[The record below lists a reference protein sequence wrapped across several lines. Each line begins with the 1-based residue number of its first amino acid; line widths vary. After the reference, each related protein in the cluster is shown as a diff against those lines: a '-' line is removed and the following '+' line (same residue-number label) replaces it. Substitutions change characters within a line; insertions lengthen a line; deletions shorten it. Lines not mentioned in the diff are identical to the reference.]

1 MASIFLSYSH
11 EDRKRAER
19 IAKSLESAGHQVWW
33 DQHIRAGSRFSKDI
47 LAELKKSDLV
57 VVLWSEASVE
67 SIWVQDEA
75 AHGRDK
81 SRLVPVLIDKVDPP
95 LGFRQY
101 HAISYGRSGPS
112 KVVEAVQATLS
123 GADPALLPA
132 VKQSKRNWRLWAP
145 LAALALIIIGAGGW
159 WLYWQQPGTRAAL
172 LIERA
177 TGENS
182 PTAAVA
188 MDELVDAMNRFKV
201 GPISALE
208 ILPPGSKSPATYRA
222 QVRFAEAEQQVT
234 LDVALSSHNGDV
246 LWSTSLKGPP
256 NSRAELNREA
266 AAGLGAALACD
277 LDVRKRKYDITH
289 DVRRLYLQGC
299 SRMGDLSSWSRDDQ
313 AINAF
318 MQVTQRAPDF
328 APGWGKLAL
337 VEFAAI
343 GSAPSGQTMSNMRW
357 TAGGHQG
364 MARRL
369 DPSLPEPYYVDAFNG
384 NRHGAG
390 ETLGIIDEG
399 LRRNPDSALLF
410 NARTQVLM
418 HLGRLNEAL
427 ESAKRA
433 VALEPLS
440 PIHIGSY
447 IWALA
452 DAGQMEAAR
461 RELEKAEQDWPHSK
475 AIAEIRQFFDVRFGD
490 PVNALRVLRGGD
502 VPGPTGISEGMEL
515 FLQARISPTPANVDA
530 VLRYYRLNF
539 KKYPFDTSLYI
550 QALGTF
556 GRFDEVY
563 RVLLSGHDAT
573 DEYRGSDQEIL
584 FRPHMRPML
593 ADRRFMDVAHR
604 TGILSVWRKSGD
616 WPDFCNDPKLPYD
629 CQREA
634 AKYPDKAR

>member
-33 DQHIRAGSRFSKDI
+33 DQHMRAGSRFSKDI
-47 LAELKKSDLV
+47 LAALKKSDLV

-75 AHGRDK
+75 AHGRD
-81 SRLVPVLIDKVDPP
+81 SGRLVPVLIDKVDPP

-101 HAISYGRSGPS
+101 HAISYGRSDTS
-112 KVVEAVQATLS
+112 AVVDAVQKLLS

-145 LAALALIIIGAGGW
+145 LVALALIIIGAGGW
-159 WLYWQQPGTRAAL
+159 WLYRQQPGTQAAL
-172 LIERA
+172 LIEPA
-177 TGENS
+177 TEENA

-188 MDELVDAMNRFKV
+188 VDELVDAMNRFKV

-222 QVRFAEAEQQVT
+222 QVRFAEGEQQVT
-234 LDVALSSHNGDV
+234 LDVALSSHNGDG

-277 LDVRKRKYDITH
+277 LDLRKRKYDVTQE
-289 DVRRLYLQGC
+289 VKTLYLQGC
-299 SRMGDLSSWSRDDQ
+299 SRMGDLASWSRDDQ
-313 AINAF
+313 AISAF
-318 MQVTQRAPDF
+318 KQVTQKAPDF
-328 APGWGKLAL
+328 APGWAHLAL
-337 VEFAAI
+337 AEFQAI
-343 GSAPSGQTMSNMRW
+343 NSAPTEQQASNMRW
-357 TAGGHQG
+357 TAGGHRQ

-369 DPSLPEPYYVDAFNG
+369 DPSLPEPYYVAAFNG
-384 NRHGAG
+384 GRASTA
-390 ETLGIIDEG
+390 EALGLVDEG

-410 NARTQVLM
+410 DARTQILM

-427 ESAKRA
+427 ESARRA
-433 VALEPLS
+433 ATLEPLS
-440 PIHIGSY
+440 PKHIQGY
-447 IWALA
+447 ILALA
-452 DAGQMEAAR
+452 YTGQMEAAR
-461 RELEKAEQDWPHSK
+461 RELEKARQDWPNSK
-475 AIAEIRQFFDVRFGD
+475 VFAEIRSFFDMRWGD
-490 PVNALRVLRGGD
+490 PANALKLQRIGD
-502 VPGPTGISEGMEL
+502 VPATDEGREL
-515 FLQARISPTPANVDA
+515 FLQARINPTPANIDA
-530 VLRYYRLNF
+530 VLRFYRRVF
-539 KKYPFDTSLYI
+539 EIEPEATSLYI

-556 GRFDEVY
+556 GRFEEVY
-563 RVLLSGHDAT
+563 RVLLSRPEAT
-573 DEYRGSDQEIL
+573 AEYRWADNEIL

-593 ADRRFMDVAHR
+593 ADPRFMDVAHR

-629 CQREA
+629 CRREA
-634 AKYPDKAR
+634 AKYPDKAP